1 MKKLS
6 LIITAILAIVV
17 AGGVAYKFDVA
28 GLAGSNAKN
37 NDEKKGDKKAALP
50 LVFRASEIIKPTQI
64 ALGSR
69 VEWSGALTAP
79 QTAIV
84 RSKAAGTLLTLTV
97 KEGDVV
103 RLGQSLGA
111 IDLSDVNNRV
121 TERGATL
128 ESARASLALAQS
140 QYDSNVKLSENGF
153 ISPVALATFK
163 SQLDAA
169 KAQVKA
175 TESQLGSA
183 RIAMREAAL
192 LAPIAGIVVK
202 RNALPGEKVSPEQA
216 LLTLV
221 DIRQL
226 EMAGAV
232 APHLAALL
240 RPGSAVS
247 VRVDGMAKPTQAT
260 IERVGPLAEAGSKAL
275 PVVVRIANG
284 DGLLQP
290 GQYASAS
297 IEVAD
302 DTPRLTVP
310 VQAVQDERGQNIV
323 WIIDSNTIKRR
334 AVTVGRRDAEGIRV
348 EITDGLK
355 GGESVLAMRFDQLR
369 DGAAARIEPAA
380 TGAVT
385 SVVKPATEQTVA
397 QPAAAK

>member
-1 MKKLS
+1 MKKS
-6 LIITAILAIVV
+6 SAFAAAVLIVTI
-17 AGGVAYKFDVA
+17 AGGLAYKFDAV
-28 GLAGSNAKN
+28 GLVRNMAKDK
-37 NDEKKGDKKAALP
+37 NDQKAVPP
-50 LVFRASEIIKPTQI
+50 LVFRPNEIIKPTQV

-69 VEWSGALTAP
+69 IEWSGTLTAP

-84 RSKAAGTLLTLTV
+84 RSKAAGTLLNLTV

-103 RLGQSLGA
+103 KLGQSLGA

-140 QYDSNVKLSENGF
+140 QYDSNLKLSENGF

-169 KAQVKA
+169 KSQVKA

-183 RIAMREAAL
+183 RIALREAAL
-192 LAPIAGIVVK
+192 IAPIAGIVVK
-202 RNALPGEKVSPEQA
+202 RNALPGEKVSQEQA

-226 EMAGAV
+226 EMTGAV
-232 APHLAALL
+232 APHLAASL
-240 RPGSAVS
+240 RAGSVVS
-247 VRVDGMAKPTQAT
+247 VRVDGATKTTQAT
-260 IERVGPLAEAGSKAL
+260 IDRVGPLAEAGSKAL
-275 PVVVRIANG
+275 PVIVRIANT

-302 DTPRLTVP
+302 GLQRLTVP

-323 WIIDSNTIKRR
+323 WIIDSNTVKRR
-334 AVTVGRRDAEGIRV
+334 AVTVGRRDAEGVRI
-348 EITDGLK
+348 EITNGLK
-355 GGESVLAMRFDQLR
+355 GDESVLAMRFDQLR
-369 DGAAARIEPAA
+369 DGAAARLEPA
-380 TGAVT
+380 T
-385 SVVKPATEQTVA
+385 SST
-397 QPAAAK
+397 PAAK

>member
-1 MKKLS
+1 MKKSS
-6 LIITAILAIVV
+6 LIITAVLAMAA
-17 AGGVAYKFDVA
+17 AGGAAYKFDVA
-28 GLAGSNAKN
+28 GLASNSGNASK
-37 NDEKKGDKKAALP
+37 DKKGDKKATPP
-50 LVFRASEIIKPTQI
+50 LVFRSNEIIKPTQI

-69 VEWSGALTAP
+69 IEWSGPLTAP

-84 RSKAAGTLLTLTV
+84 RSKTAGTLLSLTV
-97 KEGDVV
+97 KEGDSVK
-103 RLGQSLGA
+103 LGQSLGA

-140 QYDSNVKLSENGF
+140 QYDSNLRLSENGF
-153 ISPVALATFK
+153 ISPVAMATFK

-175 TESQLGSA
+175 SETQLGSA

-192 LAPIAGIVVK
+192 LAPITGVVVK

-216 LLTLV
+216 LITLM
-221 DIRQL
+221 DIRSL
-226 EMAGAV
+226 EMSGSV
-232 APHLAALL
+232 APHLAASI
-240 RPGSAVS
+240 RPGALVS
-247 VRVDGMAKPTQAT
+247 LQVDGMAKAIQAT

-275 PVVVRIANG
+275 PVVVRIANS
-284 DGLLQP
+284 DGQLQP

-302 DTPRLTVP
+302 STQRLTVP

-323 WIIDSNTIKRR
+323 WIIESNTIKRR
-334 AVTVGRRDAEGIRV
+334 AVTVGRRDAQGIRV

-355 GGESVLAMRFDQLR
+355 GGESILAMRFDQLR
-369 DGAAARIEPAA
+369 DGAAARVDGGAE
-380 TGAVT
+380 TGAEAK
-385 SVVKPATEQTVA
+385 SVNPV
-397 QPAAAK
+397 QPSAAK